1 MLRRTPN
8 RQSEPQEAHLG
19 GRPPTNAVPTANR
32 FQLLPE
38 EQGESTSLKG
48 PGTLIESRQTTV
60 TADNAEAQDI
70 PTKRP
75 RVNISHK
82 HMKTSTSD
90 PSSEGATS
98 TYELNEDMIEDDDTE
113 FIQVTYEKN
122 RNTLAP
128 QFSATNAN
136 GLDISH
142 KTDGAQDVARSVPVH
157 TTTRTATIALN
168 QTAQTADALMQ
179 QHMPA
184 APARKLPP
192 R

>member
-1 MLRRTPN
+1 CKKRT
-8 RQSEPQEAHLG
+8 SAG
-19 GRPPTNAVPTANR
+19 GGLTAQDVSPPTNEVSTANR

-98 TYELNEDMIEDDDTE
+98 TYELNEDMIEDDDTG
-113 FIQVTYEKN
+113 FIQVTYKKN
-122 RNTLAP
+122 
-128 QFSATNAN
+128 
-136 GLDISH
+136 
-142 KTDGAQDVARSVPVH
+142 
-157 TTTRTATIALN
+157 
-168 QTAQTADALMQ
+168 
-179 QHMPA
+179 
-184 APARKLPP
+184 
-192 R
+192 